1 MRVFIT
7 VLILGLAGCSTE
19 PVACDAH
26 LTPIN
31 AVAKPSP
38 DWGNKPDAA
47 ARLGAPAQPAAGKRQ
62 GSGR

>member
-1 MRVFIT
+1 MRALIT
-7 VLILGLAGCSTE
+7 LLILGLAGCSTE

-31 AVAKPSP
+31 PVAKPSP
-38 DWGNKPDAA
+38 ASNVKPDAVTPTP
-47 ARLGAPAQPAAGKRQ
+47 GERQ